1 MALNITPKAQS
12 TTTTTNSVTSQT
24 PRPSVTFGKPNATTA
39 RVEGLKAKL
48 QSAANPVAPR
58 PAGSSARAEQ
68 YAKLQS
74 YTTQPQ
80 QNAQNFQQPMQN
92 VEPPPT
98 QPMVNA
104 QQATQPAVAQIDNNV
119 ESTKA
124 SPEASRE
131 LEDARFAAFE
141 RQERAMR
148 KARQELERE
157 KAQWK
162 AEQASLRDKLQAN
175 PLQFLSENGITYD
188 KLVELQLNQPN
199 VDPNQELIEK
209 RLRDIENSTMQK
221 VEQRLIE
228 KAQAERQAAVQQFRS
243 DVNFLVD
250 SDPAFE
256 TIKTLGYQ
264 DEVVS
269 LIEKAFDQEGS
280 LLTVEEACNLVEEKL
295 VDRKQK
301 EIESLASLSKFKQRL
316 VKPAEP
322 RAEASNQVTTLSNQV
337 AVNRP
342 LTPRERAVLAVE
354 QANQRARNKV

>member
-12 TTTTTNSVTSQT
+12 TTTTTNSVSSQT
-24 PRPSVTFGKPNATTA
+24 PRPSVTFGKPTSTTA

-48 QSAANPVAPR
+48 MNQPPPNTVAPR
-58 PAGSSARAEQ
+58 PAGSTARAEQ

-74 YTTQPQ
+74 YTPQPQ
-80 QNAQNFQQPMQN
+80 QVTQTYQQPMQN
-92 VEPPPT
+92 IEPPP
-98 QPMVNA
+98 
-104 QQATQPAVAQIDNNV
+104 QQVQQVTQPAVAQLDNNV
-119 ESTKA
+119 ESPKPG
-124 SPEASRE
+124 PEASRE

-162 AEQASLRDKLQAN
+162 AEQASLREKLQAN

-221 VEQRLIE
+221 LEERLTE

-280 LLTVEEACNLVEEKL
+280 LLTVEEACNLVESKL
-295 VDRKQK
+295 VEKKQK
-301 EIESLASLSKFKQRL
+301 EIESLANLSKFKQRL

-322 RAEASNQVTTLSNQV
+322 RAEATNQVTTLSNQV
-337 AVNRP
+337 SVNRP
-342 LTPRERAVLAVE
+342 LTPRERAILAVE